1 MAQYVPGGA
10 DLIDIMAGGRPD
22 DATRQ
27 WFAERA
33 EMVQQNLSNTS
44 RAFFDRARSLYQ
56 TISESQALQM
66 LRNLRTKSDNV
77 WSGNVIEPLRTL
89 EALQTASPVMQ
100 RMIMAQPDLRRRYLN
115 QEVEAYGDSY
125 TNYHG
130 DTWGPTHFDY
140 RRVMDGVLDLQDDE
154 KIGYVIRHYVDYMEV
169 DDRVLSLH
177 EKIDI
182 LNTWDVVKQLLEEG
196 GEDPTSPVGNQL

>member
-10 DLIDIMAGGRPD
+10 DLIDIVAGGRPD
-22 DATRQ
+22 EATRQ
-27 WFAERA
+27 WFSERN
-33 EMVQQNLSNTS
+33 EMLQNNLTNAS

-66 LRNLRTKSDNV
+66 LRNLKSKDDNV
-77 WSGNVIEPLRTL
+77 WSGNIIEPLRTL

-125 TNYHG
+125 TNFHG
-130 DTWGPTHFDY
+130 DAWGATHFDY
-140 RRVMDGVLDLQDDE
+140 RRVMDGVVELSEDDSD
-154 KIGYVIRHYVDYMEV
+154 GYVIRHYMDYMDE
-169 DDRVLSLH
+169 DDRNLTLH
-177 EKIDI
+177 EKLDI
-182 LNTWDVVKQLLEEG
+182 LNTWDVVKQMLEEG
-196 GEDPTSPVGNQL
+196 GEDPTSPVGNDL

>member
-22 DATRQ
+22 EATRQ

-33 EMVQQNLSNTS
+33 EVVQQNLTNTS

-66 LRNLRTKSDNV
+66 LRNLRTKSDDV

-89 EALQTASPVMQ
+89 ESIQTASPVMQ
-100 RMIMAQPDLRRRYLN
+100 RMIMAQPDLRKRYLN

-125 TNYHG
+125 TNFHG
-130 DTWGPTHFDY
+130 DVWGAMHFDY
-140 RRVMDGVLDLQDDE
+140 RRVMDGVLEFEDE
-154 KIGYVIRHYVDYMEV
+154 SSYVIRHFIDYMEE
-169 DDRVLSLH
+169 DERNLSTH

-182 LNTWDVVKQLLEEG
+182 LNTWDVVKRLLDEG
-196 GEDPTSPVGNQL
+196 GEDPTSPVGNDL